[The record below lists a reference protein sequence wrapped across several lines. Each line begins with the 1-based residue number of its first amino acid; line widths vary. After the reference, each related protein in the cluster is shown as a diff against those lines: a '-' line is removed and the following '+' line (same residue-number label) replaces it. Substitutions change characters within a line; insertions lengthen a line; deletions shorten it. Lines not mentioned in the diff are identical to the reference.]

1 MHHQI
6 NRKCVAVHTSFNFT
20 ILHFFYTAGRKD
32 CYAMLFTPCN
42 NVSWFFFLLFHCF
55 DDGCLRE
62 MKMSFD
68 IRCVGGNGMLKWESI
83 IIYSSFLLT
92 IVLVMLMTV
101 SAVVFGDWLCSFDGV
116 SQVHYSWALA
126 GGYLPLSIQT
136 IIETNPNW
144 ITVKIV
150 NCK

>member
-1 MHHQI
+1 M
-6 NRKCVAVHTSFNFT
+6 SFN
-20 ILHFFYTAGRKD
+20 
-32 CYAMLFTPCN
+32 
-42 NVSWFFFLLFHCF
+42 
-55 DDGCLRE
+55 
-62 MKMSFD
+62 
-68 IRCVGGNGMLKWESI
+68 IRYVGGNGMLKWESI

-116 SQVHYSWALA
+116 SQVHYSWTLA

-144 ITVKIV
+144 ITVKIA